1 MAQWALV
8 KMDDFNSTTSNGGV
22 VEWVTPK
29 NDLTANLV
37 FKQESL
43 PNYKKFE
50 VNDDVKIGW
59 IYSDKTNT
67 FIDSNISSN

>member
-8 KMDDFNSTTSNGGV
+8 KIDDFNSTKSNGGI

-29 NDLTANLV
+29 NDLTINQV
-37 FKQESL
+37 FPKESL
-43 PNYKKFE
+43 SNYRKFE

-59 IYSDKTNT
+59 IYKDKTQE
-67 FIDSNISSN
+67 FVDSNISSN